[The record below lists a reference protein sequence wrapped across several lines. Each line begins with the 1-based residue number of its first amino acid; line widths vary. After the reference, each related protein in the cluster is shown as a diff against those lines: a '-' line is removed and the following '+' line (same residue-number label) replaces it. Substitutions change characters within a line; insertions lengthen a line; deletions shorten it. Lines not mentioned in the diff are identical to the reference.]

1 MKRRLIASI
10 RRNYFAGLALG
21 LLPAFTL
28 KGADE
33 PVLWSL
39 GKVDRD
45 AREFALAPDG
55 SARYTDDPCFLVGQ
69 SEAAKDW
76 PYVLPGPADNWAGA
90 RAHAGSIFF
99 TLDAVAGEGE
109 GRLLIDLV
117 DTHNADPPLLRVRVN
132 GHPSEFRLPKGG
144 GDDSIFGKPEAGKPY
159 QVVVPVPASH
169 LQRGINS
176 VEIANENGSWLI
188 FDAIRMVAPAGTRL
202 GLVGDVSFTAL
213 SKVTAIRGL
222 VEKDGRCWQPLDIKL
237 RHVGAAEEAVLR
249 CGDVTAKVKVAAGE
263 SAARLL
269 IPACEQEHEADVEVA
284 LPRQRLH
291 ARVAVKPVRKMI
303 LYVLNHSHT
312 DIGYTDLQPAIE
324 KRQVENLLTGIAY
337 ARATAANPPGS
348 RFVWNVEVGWATDL
362 YQRRL
367 TPAQRAE
374 YDEAVKKGWLSLQGL
389 YLNMLTGLCR
399 PEELIRTCRF
409 ATEEAQRLGVKIDS
423 AMISD
428 VPGYTWGTVN
438 AMAQAGIRYFS
449 VAPNYFDRIGD
460 ILVQW
465 ENKPFWWVSQSGRER
480 VLVWIPWRGYAMSME
495 IKGLD
500 EEFMARYQDQM
511 VKVDFPYDISYMRW
525 TGHGDNAVPEQQ
537 PTDFAKAWNA
547 TYAWPKLVIS
557 STSEAFA
564 AFEKRYGDK
573 LPEVRGDWTPYW
585 EDGAGSSADE
595 TALNR
600 ASSERLCQAQTLF
613 ALRDPAAYKP
623 AAFTDA
629 WNYTLLYSEHT
640 WGAYCS
646 ISEPEHEQTVKQWA
660 IKQGYALDADKR
672 SRELLAQALGGGVAA
687 GSSVDVYNTCS
698 WTRTDVA
705 TLSKEQSAAG
715 DRVLDAAGKPV
726 PSQRLSTGELCFLVR
741 DIPGLSAR
749 RFTIAAGKAE
759 GTSTVTVT
767 KDGLDNGLVKVRLDA
782 VTGAIAEFTGK
793 GIAGNLAD
801 TSSGHAPNDY
811 LYLIG
816 DKAAEAKRN
825 GPVTVTVKESGPL
838 LATLAVDSDAPGC
851 RHLRREVR
859 VIAGLDRVE
868 LMDIVDKER
877 APAPLG
883 NRDYHQYNSKESVN
897 IAFPFAVPNGQMWLD
912 VPFAVVRPD
921 QDLLPSA
928 CKNWFSVGRW
938 VEVANPEFGVTW
950 ATVDAPLIQVGGITA
965 TLLNSQT
972 DPAAWR
978 KTVEPTQRFYVWA
991 MNNHW
996 GTNYRAYQE
1005 GPVTFRFALR
1015 PHRGN
1020 DLAESA
1026 RFGNGYGQPLLAAQ
1040 ASGKEPPAL
1049 PRLSVSAD
1057 DVLVTGF
1064 KPAEDGKGWIVRLFG
1079 AGGKDRKV
1087 TLAWSDPKPASLWLS
1102 GTGEQR
1108 GERVADAIDVPAWG
1122 LVTVRAER

>member
-1 MKRRLIASI
+1 MSSLNLSMIRNLFSGVAASL
-10 RRNYFAGLALG
+10 FSAV
-21 LLPAFTL
+21 TL
-28 KGADE
+28 WGADE
-33 PVLWSL
+33 ASLWSL
-39 GKVDRD
+39 GKVDQD

-55 SARYTDDPCFLVGQ
+55 YARYGDDPCFMVGQ
-69 SEAAKDW
+69 SDAAKGW
-76 PYVLPGPADNWAGA
+76 PYVLPGPADSWAGK
-90 RAHAGSIFF
+90 RVHTGSIFF
-99 TLDAVAGEGE
+99 TLDAVAGQGE
-109 GRLLIDLV
+109 GRLLVDLV
-117 DTHNADPPLLRVRVN
+117 DTHYAGPPLLRVRVN
-132 GHPSEFRLPKGG
+132 GNLSECQLPKGG
-144 GDDSIFGKPEAGKPY
+144 GDDSIHGKPEAGKPY
-159 QVVVPVPASH
+159 QVMVKVPVSH
-169 LQRGINS
+169 LQRGVNI
-176 VEIANENGSWLI
+176 VEISNENGSWMVY
-188 FDAIRMVAPAGTRL
+188 DAIRLMAPEGTRL
-202 GLVGDVSFTAL
+202 GRAGDASYTVVARTA
-213 SKVTAIRGL
+213 AIRGL
-222 VEKDGRCWQPLDIKL
+222 VEKDGRDWQPIDITL
-237 RHVGAAEEAVLR
+237 RHIGAAEDVRLR
-249 CGDVTAKVKVAAGE
+249 CGEVTAQARVVAGDRTV
-263 SAARLL
+263 RLL
-269 IPACEQEHEADVEVA
+269 IPASDKGYEADVEVA
-284 LPRQRLH
+284 LPQQRLH
-291 ARVAVKPVRKMI
+291 TRVSIKPVRKMT

-312 DIGYTDLQPAIE
+312 DIGYTDLQPEIE

-337 ARATAANPPGS
+337 ARATAGNPPGS

-362 YQRRL
+362 FQRRL

-374 YDEAVKKGWLSLQGL
+374 YDEAVKKGWVSLQGL

-480 VLVWIPWRGYAMSME
+480 VLVWIPWRGYAMSHE

-500 EEFMARYQDQM
+500 EAFLSRYQDQM
-511 VKVDFPYDISYMRW
+511 DAVNFPYDISYMRW
-525 TGHGDNAVPEQQ
+525 AGHGDNAVPEQQ
-537 PTDFAKAWNA
+537 PTDFAKQWNA

-557 STSEAFA
+557 STGEAFA

-585 EDGAGSSADE
+585 EDGAGSSAAE

-600 ASSERLCQAQTLF
+600 ASSERLSQAQ
-613 ALRDPAAYKP
+613 AICAMRDPAAYKP
-623 AAFTDA
+623 EAFADA
-629 WNYTLLYSEHT
+629 WNFTLLYSEHT
-640 WGAYCS
+640 WGAWCS

-660 IKQGYALDADKR
+660 IKQGYALDADKH
-672 SRELLAQALGGGVAA
+672 SRELLTQALGGGAAAA
-687 GSSVDVYNTCS
+687 GAAIDVFNTCA

-705 TLSKEQSAAG
+705 TLAKEQSVAG

-741 DIPGLSAR
+741 DIPGLSAK

-759 GTSTVTVT
+759 GTSAVTVT
-767 KDGLDNGLVKVRLDA
+767 KDSLDNGLVKVRLDA
-782 VTGAIAEFTGK
+782 VTGAVTEFTGK

-801 TSSGHAPNDY
+801 TSNGHAPNDY

-838 LATLAVDSDAPGC
+838 LATLSVDSDAPGC
-851 RHLRREVR
+851 RHLKREVR

-868 LMDIVDKER
+868 LTDVVDKER
-877 APAPLG
+877 APAPSDK
-883 NRDYHQYNSKESVN
+883 RDYHQYNSKESIN
-897 IAFPFAVPNGQMWLD
+897 IAFPFAVPDGQMWLD

-938 VEVANPEFGVTW
+938 VEVANQEFGVTW

-972 DPAAWR
+972 DPAVWR

-1026 RFGNGYGQPLLAAQ
+1026 RFGNGYGQPLLAAP
-1040 ASGKEPPAL
+1040 ASGKEPSAV

-1108 GERVADAIDVPAWG
+1108 GECVADAIDVPAWG
-1122 LVTVRAER
+1122 LVTIRAER